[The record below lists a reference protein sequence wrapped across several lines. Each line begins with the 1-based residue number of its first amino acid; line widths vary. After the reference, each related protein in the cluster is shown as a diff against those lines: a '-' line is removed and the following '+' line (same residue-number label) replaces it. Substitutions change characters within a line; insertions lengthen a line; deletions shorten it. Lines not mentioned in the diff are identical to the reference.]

1 MQVTIGC
8 ALLYLYILFCCC
20 FVSVCPFKCCFFSP
34 WSEIVKKKKK
44 NREVKKKIEPP
55 KFEAMK
61 SCEVTTAE
69 TVKRG
74 KKKERNSRAAAWQ
87 LHRHSMQ
94 KVTYSDNN
102 NNNKKKKTRFRLL
115 SSLPYELLFL
125 LSSCG
130 LNVALR
136 VLSQIGMKREI
147 SKKKKKKSSK
157 EVQMCLCFCVMRLML
172 CT

>member
-1 MQVTIGC
+1 MSFQV
-8 ALLYLYILFCCC
+8 LF
-20 FVSVCPFKCCFFSP
+20 FPLVGDR
-34 WSEIVKKKKK
+34 EKKK
-44 NREVKKKIEPP
+44 EQGSEKKIEPP
-55 KFEAMK
+55 KYEAMK

-74 KKKERNSRAAAWQ
+74 EKKKRNSRAVAWQ

-102 NNNKKKKTRFRLL
+102 KKKTRLRLL

-147 SKKKKKKSSK
+147 SKKKKAAKK
-157 EVQMCLCFCVMRLML
+157 CICVSAFA
-172 CT
+172 